1 MSLFSFTHVIP
12 TIPWGYRAFN
22 SILYIYSIIN
32 GCDSILI
39 ELLKNIGCAL
49 SKLNP
54 SAVKLWR
61 SCYLSLFL
69 ETTLIPKLLR
79 FLLIGLAAIALLGV
93 ASATAIYFYIA
104 PQLPSVEILRDVR
117 FQVPLQVYTTNGQ
130 LVAEYGTKKRDPLKY
145 EQIPKPLINAFLAA
159 EDDRFFE
166 HPGVDYQGLLRA
178 AGLLVITGE
187 KSQGGSTITMQ
198 VARNF
203 FLSNEKTFLRKFSE
217 ILLSLKIEDEL
228 TKQQILELYLNQI
241 YLGNRAYGVG
251 SAALVYYGK
260 PLDQLNL
267 AQIAMIAGLPKA
279 PSRYNPIADPKRAQL
294 RRDYVLNRMLKLGSI
309 TPAEHKHAIAEPV
322 SAKRYQAS
330 IDLQAPYIGE
340 MVRSYMYE
348 RYGEA
353 SYTDGYKVFVTID
366 ARLQQAAQES
376 LRQAL
381 LDYDRRHGYRG
392 PVAHIK
398 FNAETPVVEI
408 LTQLDEVTEVGNLK
422 AALIYKIKE
431 QSATALLAN
440 GDQVQILWE
449 GLAWAARASATNAS
463 DVVKNGDVIYLQ
475 ETKPK
480 QWTLAQIPQP
490 GAAIVSIDPHN
501 GAILALAG
509 GFDFFHTKFN
519 RAIQAQRQPGSS
531 FKPFIYA
538 AALDKGFTTASILND
553 APVVFEDSGL
563 ESSWRPEN
571 YSGEIYGPTRLRE
584 ALVNSR
590 NLVSIRL
597 LQATGVSY
605 AIDYATKFGFD
616 PARLPRDLSLSLGT
630 ASVTPMELASGYT
643 VFANGGFRI
652 TPYFIQQIANGQ
664 GETIFEAS
672 PTVACL
678 ECEAA
683 GESGGNLAPRVVSQ
697 QITYLTSNM
706 MQDVIRRG
714 TGARAMQLGRN
725 DLAGKTGTT
734 NDQRDAW
741 FAGFNSQVVT
751 VSWVGLDN
759 AKPLGN
765 FETGG
770 KAALPMWVDYMRVA
784 LQGRPEAPPVQPS
797 GIVTVKIDP
806 RTGLL
811 ANANQRDAIFEIFRS
826 ENAPENRAPDIDESV
841 ATPHNSDSR
850 DGEKAAP
857 QLLF

>member
-1 MSLFSFTHVIP
+1 M
-12 TIPWGYRAFN
+12 
-22 SILYIYSIIN
+22 IL
-32 GCDSILI
+32 
-39 ELLKNIGCAL
+39 
-49 SKLNP
+49 
-54 SAVKLWR
+54 
-61 SCYLSLFL
+61 
-69 ETTLIPKLLR
+69 KLLR
-79 FLLIGLAAIALLGV
+79 RLLLGLAVLALLGLAAIA
-93 ASATAIYFYIA
+93 AAYFYVA
-104 PQLPSVEILRDVR
+104 PQLPSVEVLRDVR
-117 FQVPLQVYTTNGQ
+117 FQVPLQVYTNSGQ

-145 EQIPKPLINAFLAA
+145 DQIPDTVIKAFLAA

-178 AGLLVITGE
+178 AGLLVVTGE

-203 FLSNEKTFLRKFSE
+203 FLSSEKTFLRKFNE
-217 ILLSLKIEDEL
+217 ILLSLKIEKEL
-228 TKQQILELYLNQI
+228 SKEQIIELYLNLI

-251 SAALVYYGK
+251 SAAQVYYGK

-294 RRDYVLNRMLKLGSI
+294 RRDYVINRMHKLGFI
-309 TPAEHKHAIAEPV
+309 TQAEHNKAIAEPV
-322 SAKRYQAS
+322 SAKLYQAS

-340 MVRSYMYE
+340 MVRSHMYE
-348 RYGEA
+348 RHGEA
-353 SYTDGYKVFVTID
+353 AYTDGYKVFVTVNP
-366 ARLQQAAQES
+366 RLQQAAQES

-392 PVAHIK
+392 PVSHIN
-398 FNAETPVVEI
+398 FTADTPVAEI
-408 LTQLDEVTEVGNLK
+408 LTQLDAITEVGNLK
-422 AALIYKIKE
+422 AALVHKVKE
-431 QSATALLAN
+431 QSVTALLAS
-440 GDQVQILWE
+440 GEQIQIPWE
-449 GLAWAARASATNAS
+449 GLSWAARAGTTKAA
-463 DVVKNGDVIYLQ
+463 DLVKAGDVIYVQ
-475 ETKPK
+475 ETTPE
-480 QWTLAQIPQP
+480 QWALAQIPQP
-490 GAAIVSIDPHN
+490 GAAIVSIDPRN

-519 RAIQAQRQPGSS
+519 RAIQAKRQPGSS

-538 AALDKGFTTASILND
+538 AALEKGFTTASILND

-597 LQATGVSY
+597 LQAIGVSY
-605 AIDYATKFGFD
+605 AIDYATRFGFD
-616 PARLPRDLSLSLGT
+616 PARMPRDLSLSLGT
-630 ASVTPMELASGYT
+630 ASVTPLELATGYT
-643 VFANGGFRI
+643 VFANGGFRV
-652 TPYFIQQIANGQ
+652 TPYFIQQIINGQ
-664 GETIFEAS
+664 GKTIFEAT
-672 PTVACL
+672 PTIACL

-683 GESGGNLAPRVVSQ
+683 GESGGNLAPRVVPQ
-697 QITYLTSNM
+697 QTTYLTTSM

-714 TGARAMQLGRN
+714 TARRALELGRN

-741 FAGFNSQVVT
+741 FAGFNGEMVT
-751 VSWVGLDN
+751 ISWVGLDD
-759 AKPLGN
+759 AKSLGGN
-765 FETGG
+765 ETGG

-784 LQGRPEAPPVQPS
+784 LQGRPEAPPLQPS

-811 ANANQRDAIFEIFRS
+811 AGANQKDAIFEIFRS

-841 ATPHNSDSR
+841 ATPHGS